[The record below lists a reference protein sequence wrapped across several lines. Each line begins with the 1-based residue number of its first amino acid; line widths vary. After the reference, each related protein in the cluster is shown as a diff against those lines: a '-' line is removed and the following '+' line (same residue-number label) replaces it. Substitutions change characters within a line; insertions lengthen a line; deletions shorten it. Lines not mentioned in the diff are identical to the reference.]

1 MCHAHFFTNL
11 ALFIIASYI
20 HSFFLSLRLTAPFTS
35 TALFALAASPNYSP
49 SLNAPS
55 ASRGRAPPSLNTSPP
70 CRAPPSPL
78 LLLLCPASSSC
89 SCWICRPIS
98 ASRTN
103 GKKCGQFKRA
113 AAGRIYHENPIK
125 SGQRSVWGGER
136 PPDANKAGGSCRRKC
151 FQSLKHPVHTIKGT
165 QIWLRFRELSRRI
178 GWAES
183 GEYPGNPF
191 AHKTILRNWGGGD
204 TQISATRVLQTFP
217 KMAWHSQ

>member
-1 MCHAHFFTNL
+1 MNLGSFFRIFWTQRGILWDNVSDSLLHQHLRNL

-20 HSFFLSLRLTAPFTS
+20 HSFFLSLRLTLTS
-35 TALFALAASPNYSP
+35 TALFALAASPSPNYSP

-55 ASRGRAPPSLNTSPP
+55 ASRAPPSLNTSPP
-70 CRAPPSPL
+70 SRAPPSPL

-125 SGQRSVWGGER
+125 SGNGQCGEVGEKR
-136 PPDANKAGGSCRRKC
+136 CTLGKSNLE
-151 FQSLKHPVHTIKGT
+151 SLK
-165 QIWLRFRELSRRI
+165 
-178 GWAES
+178 
-183 GEYPGNPF
+183 
-191 AHKTILRNWGGGD
+191 
-204 TQISATRVLQTFP
+204 
-217 KMAWHSQ
+217 WHQSKND